1 MEGQQQQPVQDLDQV
16 LGRIQDIVWTQLN
29 AFKKEIR
36 EEALSRDVKTLE
48 ASDKLVFNKKS
59 NEMNFKSFEAVDG
72 SLDDALT
79 SLEKRKLE
87 QVQESLEEGKRLIR
101 VRMKEILRAD
111 EHGWDFVNDYQNE
124 VVILMFPLN
133 LPQVFLP
140 LILAISLLAC
150 ATTA

>member
-1 MEGQQQQPVQDLDQV
+1 
-16 LGRIQDIVWTQLN
+16 
-29 AFKKEIR
+29 
-36 EEALSRDVKTLE
+36 
-48 ASDKLVFNKKS
+48 
-59 NEMNFKSFEAVDG
+59 MNFKSFEAVDG

-101 VRMKEILRAD
+101 VRMKEILRAE
-111 EHGWDFVNDYQNE
+111 EHWWDFVNDYQNE
-124 VVILMFPLN
+124 VVILVFLLN